1 MEQALRDLLVSIS
14 NSPIGDP
21 VDVLRINYHGSDSS
35 SAQAYLSNP
44 KPEVA
49 DHETV
54 MREIRK

>member
-21 VDVLRINYHGSDSS
+21 VDVLRINHHGSDSY
-35 SAQAYLSNP
+35 SAQAYLSNL
-44 KPEVA
+44 KLEVA